1 MKKPRNELRRGNAL
15 SKQESTT
22 SPPFPV
28 VGIGASAGGLEA
40 ATQLLKHLPANTGMG
55 FILVQHLDPAH
66 ESALAQIL
74 GRATSMPVREVT
86 PNLRVEP
93 NHVYVIPPN
102 KNLSIEQ
109 GVLKLPPRSPA
120 RKAQRAIDFF
130 FEALA
135 HDQRECAVG
144 VILSGTASDGTL
156 GLEAIKAED
165 GITFAQD
172 ESAAYDSM
180 PRNAIAAG
188 CVDFILSPEKI
199 AHELAR
205 IAMHPSIAQKVR
217 RAPPISDKAERSRED
232 GAPHPARED
241 GLKNILLLLRNHS
254 GVDFSLY
261 KFNTIDRRITRRMVL
276 NKKNTRNDYA
286 NFLRGNEQELAALY
300 SDVLISVTSFFRD
313 PEAFEMLKRKLFSK
327 LLQHPRDEPL
337 RAWVVGCSTGQ
348 EAYSISMAFVECADQ
363 IAGGPKLQIFAS
375 DLNETSLEKAR
386 GGLYPKNVVQDVPP
400 GRLRQF
406 FVEEAGGYRITK
418 PLREMCVFARQN
430 LAGDPPFSRMNLISC
445 RNVLIYLE
453 NDFQKKVLPIFHYAL
468 KPDGFLF
475 LGASE
480 SIGSFITLF
489 ETIDKQYKIFSK
501 KPVPTPALRIAFA
514 RHQPEA
520 TKETPVAK
528 ANAQSLRPELNA
540 QREADRVTLNRCA
553 PPGILIDAEL
563 QILQFRGDTSAY
575 LKPPVGAAT
584 LNIVKMARDGLI
596 QPLRLA
602 INQAKKK
609 NQITRKENVRVNQ
622 NGRTR
627 TVNVEIIPLK
637 NLKDRSYLIL
647 FEDVEAGSAVLSAPS
662 REQPKGA
669 AKAPHPT
676 SNIEESR
683 RIADLEREL
692 ADAHDLAQAHQEQHE
707 AANEEL
713 QAQSEELQ
721 SANEELQS
729 INEELETSKEELE
742 STNEELITVNDEMS
756 NRNVELNRLNS
767 DLKNLHATINTAIIL
782 LGRDL
787 TIRNFTPLAEK
798 TFKLNTADVGRSLG
812 DIRHNLDFPGLEEC
826 ITEVIDTV
834 SARER
839 DVRDKEGR
847 WYSVRV
853 RPYMTL
859 DNKIDGAVLMLV
871 DIDALKRSAQEI
883 EVARDYAEAILR
895 TARDPVVIL
904 RPDLCVD
911 RANEAFY
918 KTFMTTPEQTAGRSL
933 FELANGAWQM
943 PKLRTLMEDILP
955 RNSYFNDFE
964 VSHDFPGLGQRIMM
978 LDARPIP
985 AKERTQP
992 LILLGIED
1000 VTELRAS
1007 QAARQ
1012 LAVIVETTSDAIWT
1026 RTCDGI
1032 ITSWNPGAER
1042 MFGYTAKEM
1051 VGTNISALIPP
1062 AHADEWQL
1070 IQEKFSREQRIT
1082 GFESERVRK
1091 DGLRLH
1097 VSLSISP
1104 VRDRLGKLIGAAAI
1118 ARDITEKKRHEQK
1131 LAEQARLLA
1140 LTHDAIFVRDAQ
1152 NHIIFW
1158 NQGAEEL
1165 YGWSQNEALGR
1176 VAHELLG
1183 TVFPQPLK
1191 EITAQL
1197 NAKGLWNGELIHTRR
1212 DGVRLYVNSRW
1223 TLDRDAEGR
1232 PAGVLENNNDITNRK
1247 QAEEAL
1253 REARDLLANQAG
1265 ELERT
1270 VYERTEKLR
1279 ETVSE
1284 LEGFSYSVAHD
1295 LRAPL
1300 RAMQSFSS
1308 ILAEECGDQISVKGK
1323 DYIRRITT
1331 SAERMDKLIQDV
1343 LNYSRIVRSPFP
1355 HVPVNMEG
1363 LLRGILESYEHLQPP
1378 HAEILLEGQFPRVMA
1393 NEALLTQC
1401 ISNLFGNAVK
1411 FVAPG
1416 TIPRVRV
1423 WTEMR
1428 DSRVRLFFQDNG
1440 IGIEKEEYAK
1450 IFEIFQQLNKNYEG
1464 TGIGL
1469 AIVKKAIERMG
1480 GSVGLESEPGKG
1492 STFWL
1497 ELTPAATENK

>member
-1 MKKPRNELRRGNAL
+1 
-15 SKQESTT
+15 
-22 SPPFPV
+22 
-28 VGIGASAGGLEA
+28 
-40 ATQLLKHLPANTGMG
+40 MG
-55 FILVQHLDPAH
+55 FVLVQHLDPAH

-74 GRATSMPVREVT
+74 GRATSMSVREVT
-86 PNLRVEP
+86 PDLSVEP

-109 GVLKLPPRSPA
+109 GILKLPPRSHA
-120 RKAQRAIDFF
+120 RKAPRAIDFF

-135 HDQRECAVG
+135 HDQKEYAIG

-156 GLEAIKAED
+156 GLEAIKAGD

-188 CVDFILSPEKI
+188 CVDFVLSPEKI

-205 IAMHPSIAQKVR
+205 IAKHPSIAKKAR
-217 RAPPISDKAERSRED
+217 RAPPIADEAERL
-232 GAPHPARED
+232 GAQHTPHLAQED
-241 GLKNILLLLRNHS
+241 GLKQILLLLRNHS

-276 NKKNTRNDYA
+276 SKKITRDDYA
-286 NFLRGNEQELAALY
+286 NFLRGNEKELEALY

-313 PEAFEMLKRKLFSK
+313 PEAFEMLKRKVFSK

-337 RAWVVGCSTGQ
+337 RAWVLGCSTGQ
-348 EAYSISMAFVECADQ
+348 EAYSIAMAFVECADQ
-363 IAGGPKLQIFAS
+363 AAGGPKLQIFAS
-375 DLNETSLEKAR
+375 DLNDANLEKAR
-386 GGLYPKNVVQDVPP
+386 GGFYPKNVVQDVPSE
-400 GRLRQF
+400 RLRRF
-406 FVEEAGGYRITK
+406 FLEETGGYRITK

-430 LAGDPPFSRMNLISC
+430 LASDPPFSRMDLISC

-453 NDFQKKVLPIFHYAL
+453 SDLQKKVLPIFHYAL
-468 KPDGFLF
+468 KLDGFLF

-480 SIGSFITLF
+480 SIGSFTNLF
-489 ETIDKQYKIFSK
+489 ETVDKKHKLFSK
-501 KPVPTPALRIAFA
+501 KPVPTPVLRIAFA

-520 TKETPVAK
+520 TKETLVAK
-528 ANAQSLRPELNA
+528 VGAQSLRPELNA

-553 PPGILIDAEL
+553 PPGVLIDAEL

-575 LKPPVGAAT
+575 LKPPVGTAT
-584 LNIVKMARDGLI
+584 LNIVKMAREGLVH
-596 QPLRLA
+596 PLRA
-602 INQAKKK
+602 VINEAKKK
-609 NQITRKENVRVNQ
+609 NKITRKENIHVNQ
-622 NGRTR
+622 NGRVR

-637 NLKDRSYLIL
+637 NLKERSYLIL
-647 FEDVEAGSAVLSAPS
+647 FEQVDQAGSAVRSAPS
-662 REQPKGA
+662 REQPDGTARTQRASSK
-669 AKAPHPT
+669 
-676 SNIEESR
+676 NEEPG
-683 RIADLEREL
+683 RIPELECEL
-692 ADAHDLAQAHQEQHE
+692 AEARDLAQAHQEQHE

-767 DLKNLHATINTAIIL
+767 DLKNLHVTLNTAIVL

-787 TIRNFTPLAEK
+787 TIRSYTPLAEK
-798 TFKLNTADVGRSLG
+798 TFKFSTADVGRSLS
-812 DIRHNLDFPGLEEC
+812 DIRHNLDCPDLEEF
-826 ITEVIDTV
+826 ITGVIDTV
-834 SARER
+834 SVRDRE
-839 DVRDKEGR
+839 VRDKEGR

-871 DIDALKRSAQEI
+871 DIDALKRSEQEI
-883 EVARDYAEAILR
+883 EASRDYAEAILR

-904 RPDLCVD
+904 RPDLRVNT
-911 RANEAFY
+911 ANEAFY
-918 KTFMTTPEQTAGRSL
+918 KKFITAPEQTEGRSI
-933 FELANGAWQM
+933 FELADGAWQI
-943 PKLRTLMEDILP
+943 PKLRTLLEDILP
-955 RNSYFNDFE
+955 RNSFFNDFE
-964 VSHDFPGLGQRIMM
+964 VSHDFPGIGHRIMV
-978 LDARPIP
+978 LDARPLR
-985 AKERTQP
+985 AKEGPQP
-992 LILLGIED
+992 MILLGIED
-1000 VTELRAS
+1000 VTELRTS
-1007 QAARQ
+1007 QEAVQ
-1012 LAVIVETTSDAIWT
+1012 LAAIVQTTEDAIWT
-1026 RTCDGI
+1026 QTCEGI

-1042 MFGYTAKEM
+1042 MFGYIAKEI

-1062 AHADEWQL
+1062 THADEWQL
-1070 IQEKFSREQRIT
+1070 IQEKFSREERIT
-1082 GFESERVRK
+1082 GLESERLRK
-1091 DGLRLH
+1091 DGSLAQ

-1104 VRDRLGKLIGAAAI
+1104 IRDRLGKLIGAAAI
-1118 ARDITEKKRHEQK
+1118 GRDITERMRREQK
-1131 LAEQARLLA
+1131 IAEQARLLGLA
-1140 LTHDAIFVRDAQ
+1140 HDAICVRDAKDR
-1152 NHIIFW
+1152 IIFW
-1158 NQGAEEL
+1158 NRGAEEL
-1165 YGWSQNEALGR
+1165 YGWSQDEVLGR
-1176 VAHELLG
+1176 VTHELLR
-1183 TVFPQPLK
+1183 TVFPHPLK

-1197 NAKGLWNGELIHTRR
+1197 NDAGWWSGELIHTRR
-1212 DGVRLYVNSRW
+1212 DGVCLYVNSLW

-1232 PAGVLENNNDITNRK
+1232 PAGVLENNNDITKRK

-1253 REARDLLANQAG
+1253 REANDRLANQAA

-1270 VYERTEKLR
+1270 VTERTEKLR
-1279 ETVSE
+1279 ETLSD

-1300 RAMQSFSS
+1300 RAMQSFSD
-1308 ILAEECGDQISVKGK
+1308 ILAKECSDQISVKGK

-1355 HVPVNMEG
+1355 PVQVDVER
-1363 LLRGILESYEHLQPP
+1363 LLSGILESYEHLQPP
-1378 HAEILLEGQFPRVMA
+1378 RAEILLEGHFPRVMA

-1401 ISNLFGNAVK
+1401 ISNLLGNAVK

-1416 TIPRVRV
+1416 IVPRVRV
-1423 WTEMR
+1423 WAETR
-1428 DSRVRLFFQDNG
+1428 DSRVWLFFRDNG
-1440 IGIEKEEYAK
+1440 IGIEKEEHGK
-1450 IFEIFQQLNKNYEG
+1450 IFEIFQQLNQGFEG
-1464 TGIGL
+1464 TGVGL
-1469 AIVKKAIERMG
+1469 AIVKKATERMG
-1480 GSVGLESEPGKG
+1480 ASVGLESEPGNG

-1497 ELTPAATENK
+1497 ELTPAAMENE